1 MRLLLVEDDYML
13 GSSLKKGLEFERY
26 STEWVQTGED
36 ASAALEVSEFDLAI
50 LDLNLPDCSGIDVL
64 QRLRRLPKTQFLP
77 VLLLTAMDN
86 IDQKVKGL
94 DAGADDYLTK
104 PFDLQELLARLRAMC
119 RRRQGQVDNILRAGD
134 LELNMHTKQLSKL
147 GVSYLTTASEFKIMS
162 LLMQRPGKL
171 ISKSRM
177 EEELYGWDGD
187 TESNTIE
194 VTIYNLRKKLGK
206 DAIVT
211 LRGVGYMVNA

>member
-134 LELNMHTKQLSKL
+134 LELNIHTKQLSKL

>member
-119 RRRQGQVDNILRAGD
+119 RRRQGQVDNIFRAGD
-134 LELNMHTKQLSKL
+134 WELNMHTKQLSKL

>member
-13 GSSLKKGLEFERY
+13 GSSLKKWLEFERY